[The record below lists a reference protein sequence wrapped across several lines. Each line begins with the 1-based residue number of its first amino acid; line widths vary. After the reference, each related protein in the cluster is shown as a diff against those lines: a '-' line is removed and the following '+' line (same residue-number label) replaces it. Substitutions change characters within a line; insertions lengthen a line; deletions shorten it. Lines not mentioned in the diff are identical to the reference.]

1 LSRSYKRSSSWRVW
15 FGGRESTR
23 SCCSSRS
30 KRISTSHSWCGFITT
45 VQLIQY
51 CCSDS
56 DFCSNHNSCWWIY
69 VISRTENCIA
79 SRRRH
84 RHHHH
89 ETRAVSPPYGFS
101 VEWLGCSSQP
111 LRSIDLSQFSTAT
124 IMARDFSSDGSFLVA
139 ATGLSLL
146 LYFSSW
152 DIKATSCLHLS
163 TRQPDPW
170 LQVMDADASGIIKLW
185 VPNAAGNLNTITL
198 INRMFVFS
206 LFKCLLSVVKGNLIL
221 CCWSRINHISK
232 ECRRK

>member
-1 LSRSYKRSSSWRVW
+1 MEENLLGAAARLVPNEVHHTLDVASSRPFNSFSTAALILISAQTTIPAD
-15 FGGRESTR
+15 EST
-23 SCCSSRS
+23 SSREQ
-30 KRISTSHSWCGFITT
+30 RI
-45 VQLIQY
+45 V
-51 CCSDS
+51 
-56 DFCSNHNSCWWIY
+56 
-69 VISRTENCIA
+69 A

-89 ETRAVSPPYGFS
+89 ETRAVSPPYGSS
-101 VEWLGCSSQP
+101 VECLGCSSQP

-124 IMARDFSSDGSFLVA
+124 IMARDFSPDGSFLVA

-206 LFKCLLSVVKGNLIL
+206 LFKCLLLVVKGNLIL
-221 CCWSRINHISK
+221 CC
-232 ECRRK
+232 